1 MFSSTKI
8 RCKATSV
15 WQESKKI
22 VFSLEKNAQ
31 RRMEQNSEN
40 ELKRLIGIIIVLG
53 EQIQSDFKICCIHDA
68 VSSEEHC
75 SVVWI

>member
-1 MFSSTKI
+1 MH
-8 RCKATSV
+8 RGE
-15 WQESKKI
+15 WSK
-22 VFSLEKNAQ
+22 
-31 RRMEQNSEN
+31 NSEN

-75 SVVWI
+75 LVVWI